1 MQNLLLGYL
10 EIKPICYQCMKPL
23 QKHYS
28 QKIWHYTHRWFKSLC
43 WRNSI
48 LRQLI
53 RQLGAW
59 AYNRGSESPLAPSL
73 SSSQEQG
80 EEWCLPYRTVRMKWN
95 NAWEVVPRNLLST
108 CQCFTS
114 GKSFL
119 SLQSLS
125 SLRKTMNR
133 NPLPPTDVTS
143 HQPSISTLDLLCYF
157 AENTSAFQQYQTV
170 TKAPSA
176 RKAMKARWG
185 WAAAPPY
192 LPTAHSFLH
201 SAVFL
206 L

>member
-1 MQNLLLGYL
+1 
-10 EIKPICYQCMKPL
+10 MKPL

-119 SLQSLS
+119 ITAEPLLTKKNNEQKSPPSNRCYQSPAFNLYTG
-125 SLRKTMNR
+125 LALLFCREHIC
-133 NPLPPTDVTS
+133 LPAIPNSD
-143 HQPSISTLDLLCYF
+143 
-157 AENTSAFQQYQTV
+157 
-170 TKAPSA
+170 
-176 RKAMKARWG
+176 
-185 WAAAPPY
+185 
-192 LPTAHSFLH
+192 
-201 SAVFL
+201 
-206 L
+206 